1 MKNKKEAFMVS
12 VQRVRK
18 AVRLEVRE
26 VTEEP
31 GAMGPTGHA
40 KDSLFLR
47 ERRGAME
54 GMDRVT
60 IGFAIQMLA
69 SLLVSRWDTG
79 ETEADRACS
88 RPLDGTYSS
97 PRYGANE

>member
-1 MKNKKEAFMVS
+1 MCLKNKKEAFMDS

-26 VTEEP
+26 VTEDL
-31 GAMGPTGHA
+31 GAVGPTGHA

-47 ERRGAME
+47 ERRGATE

-69 SLLVSRWDTG
+69 SLLVSWMGRWG
-79 ETEADRACS
+79 NRG
-88 RPLDGTYSS
+88 RPGLFQATWWDVQ
-97 PRYGANE
+97 